1 MACTWCSLSSF
12 MLIYIAHVYGIWDM
26 AEELEAL
33 GDVEFEG
40 DPDLMIASRDF
51 ERIADARTNVSA
63 KHGWIELSF
72 TNQLCACAID
82 IGVSQEGNYDHL
94 FCFRLGI

>member
-1 MACTWCSLSSF
+1 
-12 MLIYIAHVYGIWDM
+12 M

-63 KHGWIELSF
+63 KHDWIELSF

-94 FCFRLGI
+94 FYFRLGI